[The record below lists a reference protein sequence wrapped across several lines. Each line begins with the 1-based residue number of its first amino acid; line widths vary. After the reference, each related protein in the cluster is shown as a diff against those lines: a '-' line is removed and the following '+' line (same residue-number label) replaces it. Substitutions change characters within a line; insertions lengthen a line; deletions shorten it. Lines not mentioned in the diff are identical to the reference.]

1 MVGQRAGRLANQL
14 VDACARA
21 VHRLQDRAEQNP
33 IAFSFKNQQAPT
45 EDQLKRP
52 GIKTDKLKFHL
63 SLNTNSELIAQK
75 GLSCIDDANQQDKQS
90 T

>member
-21 VHRLQDRAEQNP
+21 VHRLQDRAEQHP
-33 IAFSFKNQQAPT
+33 IAFSLENQKAPA

-52 GIKTDKLKFHL
+52 GLKTSKLKFHFL
-63 SLNTNSELIAQK
+63 CSPLEK
-75 GLSCIDDANQQDKQS
+75 
-90 T
+90 